1 MKDAGVAK
9 KPSISFSFSHSVP
22 MKKTLIAVNLLVL
35 LVLAYYAYYL
45 ATDFQTPHGRRDM
58 PFFVWVIDTI
68 DLFIHEG
75 GHGIFK
81 IFGQFIYFLGGSLM
95 QVILPVTAIVVL
107 LRTSGPRTLLATLF
121 WLGQNLIDVA
131 IYIDDAPKQQLTLIS
146 RYAMHDWR
154 WLCGYMGNLDS
165 AGDIAAV
172 VSFIGMVSLLSAI
185 GFGVYYIA
193 IDVRDEF
200 FPSMA
205 PRPLPLQPRL
215 QPKAPAQPDQPNASE
230 TDSVL

>member
-1 MKDAGVAK
+1 MKR
-9 KPSISFSFSHSVP
+9 F
-22 MKKTLIAVNLLVL
+22 LIAVNLLVL
-35 LVLAYYAYYL
+35 VVLAYYAYYL

-58 PFFVWVIDTI
+58 PFFLWVVDTI
-68 DLFIHEG
+68 NLFIHEG
-75 GHGIFK
+75 GHGVFK

-165 AGDIAAV
+165 AGDIASV
-172 VSFIGMVSLLSAI
+172 VSFLGTLSLLGAI
-185 GFGVYYIA
+185 GFGAYFIV

-200 FPSMA
+200 FPSLA
-205 PRPLPLQPRL
+205 PKPLPPRPVLR
-215 QPKAPAQPDQPNASE
+215 PKAPTRPAQPGVSDPN
-230 TDSVL
+230 DVL

>member
-1 MKDAGVAK
+1 
-9 KPSISFSFSHSVP
+9 
-22 MKKTLIAVNLLVL
+22 MKKLLIAVNILVL
-35 LVLAYYAYYL
+35 IVLAYYAYYL

-58 PFFVWVIDTI
+58 PFFVWVLDVIN
-68 DLFIHEG
+68 LFIHEG

-81 IFGQFIYFLGGSLM
+81 VFGQFIYFLGGSLM

-131 IYIDDAPKQQLTLIS
+131 VYIDDAPKQQLTLIS

-165 AGDIAAV
+165 AEDIAAV
-172 VSFIGMVSLLSAI
+172 VSFLGTLSLLGAI
-185 GFGVYYIA
+185 GFGLYFIV

-200 FPSMA
+200 FPSLA
-205 PRPLPLQPRL
+205 SKPLPLRPGLRAKVPPRPE
-215 QPKAPAQPDQPNASE
+215 QPKTSE
-230 TDSVL
+230 TDSIV